1 MDKYEEVV
9 KSLQE
14 RSQHVL
20 PLRYRREMPL
30 QPVPVEALCEY
41 EGEQVMSP
49 LSHVQC
55 GGAAGDCL
63 LREHWGWKRPLGKE
77 QFLPVPKQ

>member
-14 RSQHVL
+14 RSQHIL
-20 PLRYRREMPL
+20 PLRYRRETPL

-41 EGEQVMSP
+41 EGEQVTSPHPMSSARV
-49 LSHVQC
+49 L
-55 GGAAGDCL
+55 
-63 LREHWGWKRPLGKE
+63 
-77 QFLPVPKQ
+77 